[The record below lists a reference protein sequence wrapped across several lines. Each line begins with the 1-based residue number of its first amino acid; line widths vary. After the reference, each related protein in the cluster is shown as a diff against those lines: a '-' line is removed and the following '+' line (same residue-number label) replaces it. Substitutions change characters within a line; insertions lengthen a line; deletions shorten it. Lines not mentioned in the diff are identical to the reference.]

1 MELYLSLIIFTSILQ
16 ILDSPCYTQ
25 NVTAQRW
32 FLKNSKVYLSFIY
45 WNQIKMGERPK
56 ADPFETY
63 MHTEIDKLRSR
74 NE

>member
-1 MELYLSLIIFTSILQ
+1 MLHTNRYRAELDFEE
-16 ILDSPCYTQ
+16 
-25 NVTAQRW
+25 
-32 FLKNSKVYLSFIY
+32 LKNLPLIY
-45 WNQIKMGERPK
+45 ILKYKIKMGERPK